1 MRTSIFLLLFT
12 LILTS
17 CQRSEGPIEEINII
31 DLVTSSVF
39 AGQDKVVTTTKT
51 TLAAEATDIQASS
64 YKWTKISGG
73 PAKIE
78 KPHALTTKITGLR
91 PGKYVF
97 RITKK
102 EEGMTLTDEVS
113 ITVQSRS

>member
-1 MRTSIFLLLFT
+1 MP
-12 LILTS
+12 S
-17 CQRSEGPIEEINII
+17 CQRRDIEEINVI
-31 DLVTSSVF
+31 DLVTSSIS
-39 AGQDKVVTTTKT
+39 AGQDRTITSSSIQ
-51 TLAAEATDIQASS
+51 LDGEATDIQAST
-64 YKWTKISGG
+64 YKWVKISGG

-78 KPHALTTKITGLR
+78 HPRELTTKVSGLR

>member
-1 MRTSIFLLLFT
+1 MLLTISL
-12 LILTS
+12 LMAS
-17 CQRSEGPIEEINII
+17 CQRQDIEEINVI
-31 DLVTSSVF
+31 DLVTSSIF
-39 AGQDKVVTTTKT
+39 AGQDRTVTTSNIE
-51 TLAAEATDIQASS
+51 LDGEATDIQTST
-64 YKWTKISGG
+64 YNWVKISGG

-78 KPHALTTKITGLR
+78 RPRELTTKVSGLR

-102 EEGMTLTDEVS
+102 EDGLILTDEVS